1 MTLRSLPLLAAV
13 LAASMACRE
22 DTTAQSHVSPQ
33 DGHDIAQNVIT
44 TDPLPSA
51 IVPHIPLDRS
61 IRRELNFAI
70 ARDPEL
76 KERNLS
82 FIVGNG
88 DISVTGVVRNES
100 ERERINA
107 LALSIPGVKS
117 IANAV
122 RSHREE
128 AMCMEPNNREESK
141 DLSEVDNRKAGNKPA
156 FDRDR

>member
-22 DTTAQSHVSPQ
+22 DTAAQSHVSPEY
-33 DGHDIAQNVIT
+33 GHVAQNVIT
-44 TDPLPSA
+44 KDPLPSA
-51 IVPHIPLDRS
+51 IVPHIPLDRT

-70 ARDPEL
+70 GRDPEL
-76 KERNLS
+76 KKRNLS

-107 LALSIPGVKS
+107 LAWSIPGVKS

-122 RSHREE
+122 RVS
-128 AMCMEPNNREESK
+128 P
-141 DLSEVDNRKAGNKPA
+141 
-156 FDRDR
+156 